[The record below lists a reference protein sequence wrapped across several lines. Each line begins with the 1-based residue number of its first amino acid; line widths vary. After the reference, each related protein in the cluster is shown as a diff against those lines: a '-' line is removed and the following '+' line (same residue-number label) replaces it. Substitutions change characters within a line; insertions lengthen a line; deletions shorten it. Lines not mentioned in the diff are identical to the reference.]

1 MANQANLKPS
11 LEQSVARHA
20 GRIKRLRE
28 AIVKA
33 EQRQDLVRVE
43 SLHTELVRRL
53 ASLESVRA
61 SVTEALND
69 S

>member
-33 EQRQDLVRVE
+33 EQLSKLPIRQ
-43 SLHTELVRRL
+43 
-53 ASLESVRA
+53 
-61 SVTEALND
+61 
-69 S
+69 